1 MSSLMNLPYYVA
13 AQVGVPAMAWG
24 GTGVAKTAS
33 IEACAVA
40 ASKVFHAFL
49 PTHHLPEEMTGM
61 PAIYREENVTRMV
74 PMEEMYD
81 LTLPGRWWHLDE
93 ANTGSSMMRAVTLSF
108 TNPTERRIGKL
119 RFSADLIVTA
129 AANPPEIAP
138 NATPFEGSVLNRFFH
153 WKWETPVQDFLTGIE
168 TGVYP
173 QPVIP
178 VVRNSE
184 LGEMA
189 WGRKIRLFLESKP
202 DFVET
207 KQIEPDA
214 FSFPSLRQWAYVK
227 KGCAGLD
234 AVGAKPNDYVKFVS
248 GCVGQ
253 TAATLFV
260 QFAQAMDLYS
270 AREVMEGKAT
280 VNFNDKLDRLFQLPS
295 ALIFH
300 AQMARDEG
308 ALTDDMVDRAFVVL
322 LTLGEKGMVD
332 AVKQP
337 LSAIALIKPG
347 YRPPQQYRER
357 FGSLLSQI
365 MA

>member
-1 MSSLMNLPYYVA
+1 MSVSNLPYFVA
-13 AQVGVPAMAWG
+13 AQVGIPSMAWG

-40 ASKVFHAFL
+40 AGKKFHAFL

-61 PAIYREENVTRMV
+61 PAVFREEQLVRML
-74 PMEEMYD
+74 PLEDMHD
-81 LTLPGRWWHLDE
+81 LTQPDRWWHLDE

-119 RFSADLIVTA
+119 RFSPDLIVTA

-138 NATPFEGSVLNRFFH
+138 NAAPFEGSVANRFFH
-153 WKWETPVQDFLTGIE
+153 WKWKTPVQDFLVGIE

-173 QPVIP
+173 TPSIP

-184 LGEMA
+184 IAEKA

-214 FSFPSLRQWAYVK
+214 LSFPSLRQWSYVK
-227 KGCAGLD
+227 KGCAGLES
-234 AVGAKPNDYVKFVS
+234 VGADGDDFVS
-248 GCVGQ
+248 FVAGCVGQ

-260 QFAQAMDLYS
+260 NFASAMDLYS
-270 AREVMEGKAT
+270 ARAVMEGKET
-280 VNFNDKLDRLFQLPS
+280 VNFNDSLDRLFQLPA

-300 AQMARDEG
+300 AQMAKDSG
-308 ALTDDMVDRAFVVL
+308 TLTDDMIDRAFVVL

-337 LSAIALIKPG
+337 LSTIALIKDG
-347 YRPPQQYRER
+347 YRPPRQYRDR
-357 FGSLLSQI
+357 FGALLAQI

>member
-1 MSSLMNLPYYVA
+1 MSLKNLPFYVA
-13 AQVGVPAMAWG
+13 AQVGVPSMAWG

-40 ASKVFHAFL
+40 AGKKFHAFL

-61 PAIYREENVTRMV
+61 PSIYREQNMVKMV
-74 PMEEMYD
+74 PLEEMHD
-81 LTLPGRWWHLDE
+81 LTLPDRWWHLDE
-93 ANTGSSMMRAVTLSF
+93 ANTGSSMMRAVTLSIV
-108 TNPTERRIGKL
+108 NPSERRIGNMS
-119 RFSADLIVTA
+119 FAPDLIVTA

-168 TGVYP
+168 SGTYP
-173 QPVIP
+173 QPKIP

-184 LGEMA
+184 IGEMA

-207 KQIEPDA
+207 KQVEADA
-214 FSFPSLRQWAYVK
+214 LSFPSLRQWSYVK
-227 KGCAGLD
+227 RGCAGLS
-234 AVGAKPNDYVKFVS
+234 AVGAGNKDFVKFVS

-260 QFAQAMDLYS
+260 TFAEAMDLYS
-270 AREVMEGKAT
+270 ARDVMEGKKE

-300 AQMARDEG
+300 AQMAKDEG
-308 ALTDDMVDRAFVVL
+308 SLTSDMVDRAFVVL

-347 YRPPQQYRER
+347 YRPPSAYLER
-357 FGSLLSQI
+357 FGNLLAQI